1 MRAFPA
7 GPAQGIW
14 AGKAQVLW
22 EEVLETD
29 PENWDAQRNIAF
41 SYSQYPDF
49 LNKTGAAIT
58 EYEKTLAIQ
67 EAAAEPR
74 SRFASS
80 YLDLAKLHLKNGD
93 PNRSLSTLE
102 KGTATHPDKT
112 DLAEQLRVMSSS
124 YKFKEPSEE

>member
-1 MRAFPA
+1 MRGFPA

-14 AGKAQVLW
+14 AGKAPVLW

-29 PENWDAQRNIAF
+29 SENWDAQRNIAF
-41 SYSQYPDF
+41 SYRQYRDF

-67 EAAAEPR
+67 EAATEPR

-80 YLDLAKLHLKNGD
+80 YLELAKLHLKNDD
-93 PNRSLSTLE
+93 PNSSLSTLE
-102 KGTATHPDKT
+102 KATATHPDKT
-112 DLAEQLRVMSSS
+112 NLAEQLRVMSSS

>member
-1 MRAFPA
+1 MRGFPA

-14 AGKAQVLW
+14 AGKTPVLW

-29 PENWDAQRNIAF
+29 SENWDAQRNIAF
-41 SYSQYPDF
+41 SYRQYRDF

-67 EAAAEPR
+67 EAATEPR

-80 YLDLAKLHLKNGD
+80 YLELAKLHLKNDD
-93 PNRSLSTLE
+93 PNSSLSTLE
-102 KGTATHPDKT
+102 KATATHPDKT
-112 DLAEQLRVMSSS
+112 NLAEQLRVMSSS

>member
-1 MRAFPA
+1 MRGFPA

-14 AGKAQVLW
+14 AGKAPVLW

-29 PENWDAQRNIAF
+29 SENWDAQRNIAF
-41 SYSQYPDF
+41 SYRQYRDF

-67 EAAAEPR
+67 KVAAEPR

-80 YLDLAKLHLKNGD
+80 YLELAKLHLKNDD
-93 PNRSLSTLE
+93 PNSSLSTLE
-102 KGTATHPDKT
+102 KATATHPDKT
-112 DLAEQLRVMSSS
+112 NLAEQLRVMSSS